1 MICVILCIY
10 VPSTTAHPRI
20 IKVVTKKV
28 IRMRIP
34 KYYNIPNAMLTSI
47 NKNTKCP

>member
-1 MICVILCIY
+1 MICEILCIY
-10 VPSTTAHPRI
+10 VSSTTPHRRI
-20 IKVVTKKV
+20 IKVVIKKV
-28 IRMRIP
+28 IHMRIP